1 MWALLLAK
9 PKWILA
15 GGLLAALAVG
25 FFWYGNIRASAGYAS
40 GSRAQLQ
47 TDSQQFQQVLKQ
59 YDATLQQDQGQID
72 SDKQLLTALT
82 GQLSTL
88 TAQFT
93 SLVKDRQA
101 SAGQVAQLPDAQVQA
116 DLESKLGGKLSDTA
130 ILRKDDAIVTDY
142 PLVLKQVDV
151 LTATQTNQQ
160 DQIND
165 LNDEVLKIVNQRDV
179 AITYGNT
186 VTGYYVKA
194 YNAAQKHHSMF
205 VKILSFGLVRDKH
218 LNLPDPETL
227 KP

>member
-1 MWALLLAK
+1 
-9 PKWILA
+9 
-15 GGLLAALAVG
+15 
-25 FFWYGNIRASAGYAS
+25 
-40 GSRAQLQ
+40 
-47 TDSQQFQQVLKQ
+47 
-59 YDATLQQDQGQID
+59 
-72 SDKQLLTALT
+72 
-82 GQLSTL
+82 
-88 TAQFT
+88 
-93 SLVKDRQA
+93 
-101 SAGQVAQLPDAQVQA
+101 VQA